1 MYVCSM
7 VFRLSH
13 ALAFPDPSLAD
24 EDGWLAVGGDLSPAR
39 LLLAY
44 QHGIFP
50 WFSEGDP
57 ICWYSPHHRFVIYAD
72 EVHISGSMQRLLRSA
87 RYTVTEDRDFG
98 ALIQHCAAVPRAG
111 QDGTWITDEM
121 VDAYVTLHH
130 SGIAHSVEVWEDGRL
145 VGGVYG
151 VVIGRVFCG
160 ESMFSLAP
168 SASKVALIH
177 LCRSGRYDLIDCQFH
192 TPHLESMGGKYISRT
207 ELQRHLS
214 AAEK

>member
-1 MYVCSM
+1 M
-7 VFRLSH
+7 VFRLSD
-13 ALAFPDPSLAD
+13 ALIFPDPSLAE

-57 ICWYSPHHRFVIYAD
+57 ICWYSPHERYVIYAD
-72 EVHISGSMQRLLRSA
+72 EIHISGSMQRLLRSG
-87 RYTVTEDRDFG
+87 RYSVTEDRDF
-98 ALIQHCAAVPRAG
+98 AAVIQQCAAVPRAG
-111 QDGTWITDEM
+111 QDGTWITGEM
-121 VDAYVTLHH
+121 IEAYLTMHQG
-130 SGIAHSVEVWEDGRL
+130 GIAHSVEVWEGDRM
-145 VGGVYG
+145 VGGIYG

-192 TPHLESMGGKYISRT
+192 TPHLESMGAKYISRT
-207 ELQRHLS
+207 ELQRHLNAS
-214 AAEK
+214 RK